1 MIENSQITFF
11 LLFAHFLQTSIS
23 VTDFV
28 TKLDFLQHHNPLDV
42 DVYLMAPC
50 RMKVVIGKTDNG
62 RKGTQS

>member
-28 TKLDFLQHHNPLDV
+28 TKLDFLRHHNPLDV
-42 DVYLMAPC
+42 DVYL
-50 RMKVVIGKTDNG
+50 KVVIGKTDNG

>member
-28 TKLDFLQHHNPLDV
+28 TKLDFLRHHHNPLDA
-42 DVYLMAPC
+42 DVYLKAPC
-50 RMKVVIGKTDNG
+50 RI
-62 RKGTQS
+62 